1 MSSDISVSRRNK
13 SCTIRYK
20 SKQVL
25 FPTHRSPQTCLF
37 LPQYPCCCYS
47 CDRESPPSPPHLPKP
62 SFPAWPSLP
71 ALPAPYPL
79 FPWNPVVNH
88 CISLPGLLGQ
98 ITAHLVAYNNRSLFP
113 HRSEGKSKLKVLE
126 GQSLW
131 RLWKGIFPGLL
142 QVWGP
147 LSFLGLW
154 QHNSSHCLC
163 HHIAGSSVH
172 CNLVWSHLEFYHK
185 YICKDPS
192 SKKVYVLKFWWP
204 WISGSCYSTHHYHIL
219 FDFI

>member
-1 MSSDISVSRRNK
+1 MAETQFRKDSLSLEFQVRPLEAAASVATTRPRLGQTRRGRLPG
-13 SCTIRYK
+13 SAG
-20 SKQVL
+20 L
-25 FPTHRSPQTCLF
+25 WPPTPFCLV
-37 LPQYPCCCYS
+37 S
-47 CDRESPPSPPHLPKP
+47 GR
-62 SFPAWPSLP
+62 FPAWPSLP

-147 LSFLGLW
+147 LSVLGLW